1 MIPLFFGLTAA
12 NLLLMASVF
21 VLGTLTMD
29 MDNAPT
35 FIYPYHIAL
44 GVAVGLIATLTHVAV
59 YTYFMATT
67 KWLRAATDK
76 ANLDP
81 AFYVEIPMRRKRR
94 ALPISMIAIIATM
107 LCLFAGAGADTT
119 LHPLWPSEVHL
130 ISAILA
136 IAVNFLCAAAQ
147 YVLIRDQSRLINA
160 AVEVVNRSML

>member
-12 NLLLMASVF
+12 NLLLMVGVF
-21 VLGTLTMD
+21 VLGMFTKD

-35 FIYPYHIAL
+35 FIYPYHITL
-44 GVAVGLIATLTHVAV
+44 GVAVGLIAALTHVTV

-94 ALPISMIAIIATM
+94 ALPVSMIAIVATM

-119 LHPLWPSEVHL
+119 LWPREVHL
-130 ISAILA
+130 VTAILA
-136 IAVNFLCAAAQ
+136 IAVNFACAAAQ
-147 YVLIRDQSRLINA
+147 YILIRDQTRLIHA
-160 AVEVVNRSML
+160 ALDVVNRSML